1 MQEISVLNIMIS
13 NKLHLYHQ
21 LYDFYHIKVNPDH
34 ISSTKVLV
42 TLYHTI
48 KEKEITTIEYQ
59 ENLCRQ

>member
-1 MQEISVLNIMIS
+1 MIS

>member
-1 MQEISVLNIMIS
+1 MIS

-48 KEKEITTIEYQ
+48 KEKETTMKIKFKLMDILE
-59 ENLCRQ
+59 RK